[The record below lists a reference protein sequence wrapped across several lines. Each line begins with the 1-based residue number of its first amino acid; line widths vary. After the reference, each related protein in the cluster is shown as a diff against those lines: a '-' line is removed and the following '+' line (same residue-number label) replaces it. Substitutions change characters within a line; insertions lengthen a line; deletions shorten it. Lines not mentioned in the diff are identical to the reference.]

1 MNSFLCHLA
10 TVITKL
16 CLKAI
21 KRLTTLIVSHHISS
35 GDQLACSRPRLGRR
49 AAEAT
54 SSEFE
59 CDGFSRALKANKAR
73 DSRVSARS
81 QRHTHTVT
89 SYRAKL
95 QTILYNT

>member
-73 DSRVSARS
+73 DSRVSA
-81 QRHTHTVT
+81 HTVT